1 MTITLAANVTGT
13 MDAFDKR
20 AALAVINTV
29 NQNRVT
35 PLPKSTNAEIKASLE
50 TILSEQLSAIHQQN
64 IIAAAGDVGLR
75 GAGFADADKDAI
87 HAKMVDLV
95 AAGQTP
101 AQVLAKVA
109 ALA

>member
-13 MDAFDKR
+13 MDIFDKR
-20 AALAVINTV
+20 AALAKINTI

-35 PLPKSTNAEIKASLE
+35 PLPKSTNAEIRTSYE
-50 TILSEQLSAIHQQN
+50 TILSEQLSSIHQDN
-64 IIAAAGDVGLR
+64 ILAAAGDVGLK

-87 HAKMVDLV
+87 HAKMVALV

-101 AQVLAKVA
+101 AQVLAKIS
-109 ALA
+109 ALN

>member
-1 MTITLAANVTGT
+1 MTLTLAANVTGT
-13 MDAFDKR
+13 MDIFDKR
-20 AALAVINTV
+20 AALAKINTV

-35 PLPKSTNAEIKASLE
+35 PLPKSTNAEIKTSYE
-50 TILSEQLSAIHQQN
+50 TILSEQLSSIHQQN
-64 IIAAAGDVGLR
+64 ILEAAGDIGLK

>member
-1 MTITLAANVTGT
+1 MTITLAANITGP
-13 MDAFDKR
+13 MDIFDKR
-20 AALAVINTV
+20 AALAKINTV

-35 PLPKSTNAEIKASLE
+35 PLPKSTNAEIKTSYE
-50 TILSEQLSAIHQQN
+50 TILSEQLSAIHQTN
-64 IIAAAGDVGLR
+64 ILEAAGDVGLK
-75 GAGFADADKDAI
+75 GAGFAEADKNAI